1 MNAEVGPEPNARINL
16 SMSPGDK
23 EDAVTLS
30 KSDVALIRNALGQGL
45 GGYARQG
52 DIVELHKRI
61 GEKFSRLPEELGTAM
76 ELSSGTRLDALDR
89 RIGALEESLNGLEGA
104 LRIELAPFLGDT
116 VEAAVKRH
124 APPGPRRGR
133 ALMAIALLCA
143 GLTAGVILH
152 APISDAAHE
161 IAGGFAAAGT
171 FEQE

>member
-1 MNAEVGPEPNARINL
+1 MNAEVGREPNARINL

-30 KSDVALIRNALGQGL
+30 KSDVALIRNALGHGL

-61 GEKFSRLPEELGTAM
+61 GEKFSKLPDELGSAM

-89 RIGALEESLNGLEGA
+89 RIGTLEQSLNGLEGA
-104 LRIELAPFLGDT
+104 LRIELAPFLGDIIET
-116 VEAAVKRH
+116 AVKRH
-124 APPGPRRGR
+124 APSRPRRGR

-152 APISDAAHE
+152 APISDAAHRLT
-161 IAGGFAAAGT
+161 GSFAAAGT
-171 FEQE
+171 FHQE